1 MAYPSFFSGEIALT
15 FLGDNIPA
23 IGPKFTDREE
33 AVLTA
38 RRYLQGINQMA
49 GGNRNN
55 TLKIAFKRQAD
66 GRYSLVME
74 GSRQLIGKLQD
85 LDELFMKWCLKRLS
99 IMLVIL
105 SCFVEGVD
113 GLECLVLTE
122 GLGAVFYAP
131 CAVKS
136 WRP

>member
-49 GGNRNN
+49 GGNLNN

-85 LDELFMKWCLKRLS
+85 LDELFMKRFLKSLKKK
-99 IMLVIL
+99 LFIL
-105 SCFVEGVD
+105 TCFVEGVD

>member
-49 GGNRNN
+49 GGTRSN
-55 TLKIAFKRQAD
+55 TLKIGFKRQAD

-85 LDELFMKWCLKRLS
+85 LDELFMKRFLKGLKKK
-99 IMLVIL
+99 LFIL
-105 SCFVEGVD
+105 TCFVEGVD